1 MTTQFVPYKKIL
13 VIALLTAP
21 LFAAFGSVP
30 MPALLSGGISWKEIG
45 HSFLT
50 VVLTTLLFWGI
61 NTLLLLCFARFFKNN
76 HAWLRYAASILICGF
91 LAVFVM
97 KELRRGRPFPH
108 RELNM
113 HPRYPQYGRAFLSS
127 DPKKIPKPPGGRPG
141 VFFFFPMLQA
151 QSINII
157 ILILL
162 EVILLRSRKERIEK
176 ENDLLRVTN
185 LEAKHS
191 LLKQQLQPHFLFN
204 SLTIVKALIRPEPD
218 KAAAYVDLL
227 SDLLRTVV
235 YSGDRLTVSIEEE
248 LLQVKNYL
256 EMQQIRFGNALI
268 YTFDIP
274 ETLMPAILP
283 VYSIQLLTENALKH
297 NAFTAADPLHIRV
310 MGNAAQKTIT
320 VCNDL
325 RPKPP
330 EGSSN
335 GMGLKNLEERCRL
348 LGGEPLKIDRTGGV
362 FCITLKTIEDARGHY
377 RG

>member
-1 MTTQFVPYKKIL
+1 MTKQFVPYKKIL
-13 VIALLTAP
+13 IIALLTAP
-21 LFAAFGSVP
+21 LFAVFGSVP

-61 NTLLLLCFARFFKNN
+61 NALLLLLFATLFKRNN
-76 HAWLRYAASILICGF
+76 AWLRYTVSILLCGF
-91 LAVFVM
+91 LAVIIM
-97 KELRRGRPFPH
+97 KEARRGRAFPQ
-108 RELNM
+108 RELRM
-113 HPRYPQYGRAFLSS
+113 HQIYHRFNGEPPVFDPQ
-127 DPKKIPKPPGGRPG
+127 KMPKPPGGRSG
-141 VFFFFPMLQA
+141 IFFFFPVLQA

-256 EMQQIRFGNALI
+256 EMQQIRFGSALI
-268 YTFDIP
+268 YSFDIP
-274 ETLMPAILP
+274 ETLMPATLP

-310 MGNAAQKTIT
+310 TGDAVQKTIT

-348 LGGEPLKIDRTGGV
+348 LGGEPLKIDRTGGA
-362 FCITLKTIEDARGHY
+362 FCITLKTIEDARGHH
-377 RG
+377 